1 MRKILLVGVLAS
13 LSTACISVSK
23 SVLNDSYAFRPIDGA
38 EVYVF
43 FPYDEICEHDRL
55 AILAAEGDED
65 WTSEGGMIDKLRE
78 EAGKLGANAI
88 ILNAVT
94 EPGGGE
100 RIVAAATLDSA
111 ERRGQA
117 VAIRCLDWDGDGLDR
132 FRRR

>member
-1 MRKILLVGVLAS
+1 MRNVLLMFVLAS
-13 LSTACISVSK
+13 LSTACVSVSK
-23 SVLNDSYAFRPIDGA
+23 SILTHDYRMDPVARD

-43 FPYDEICEHDRL
+43 FAYDEICEHDRI

-65 WTSEGGMIDKLRE
+65 LTSEGQMIDRLRE

-88 ILNAVT
+88 VLNHVE

-100 RIVAAATLDSA
+100 RVVAAATGDSA

-117 VAIRCLDWDGDGLDR
+117 VAIRCVDDLGR
-132 FRRR
+132 FGRR